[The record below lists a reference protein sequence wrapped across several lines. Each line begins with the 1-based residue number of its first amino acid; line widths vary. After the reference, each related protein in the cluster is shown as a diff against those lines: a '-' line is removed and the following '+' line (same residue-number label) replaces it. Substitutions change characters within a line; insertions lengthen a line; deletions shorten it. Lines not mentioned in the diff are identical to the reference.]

1 MISSSDLVLDPGEQ
15 RDGPCKTTGPPC
27 KSGRELRILPS
38 QQCQHC
44 FEHYLKKSST
54 KICGLKQSNFV
65 GGGFLS
71 RASPCQQLHFLQR
84 NIKCQVALCAR
95 SAQMKEG
102 VKRILIMDWD
112 AHHGQVSQN
121 GHHGYYSH
129 HDHRGNCTSG
139 KGAGTTR

>member
-1 MISSSDLVLDPGEQ
+1 MQVGERAADIAFSTMSALLPTLFKEILHQNMWFEAKYFFVEDSFQERPLASS
-15 RDGPCKTTGPPC
+15 CMFF
-27 KSGRELRILPS
+27 
-38 QQCQHC
+38 H
-44 FEHYLKKSST
+44 
-54 KICGLKQSNFV
+54 
-65 GGGFLS
+65 
-71 RASPCQQLHFLQR
+71 R